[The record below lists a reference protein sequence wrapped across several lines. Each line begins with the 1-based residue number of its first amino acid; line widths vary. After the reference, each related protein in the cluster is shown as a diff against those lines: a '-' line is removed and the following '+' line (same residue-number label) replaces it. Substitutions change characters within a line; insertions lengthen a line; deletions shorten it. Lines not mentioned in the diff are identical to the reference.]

1 MKSASVV
8 IPDKFYFKIGEV
20 AELLDLPTHV
30 LRFWESEFK
39 RIKPKRTSAGQRLY
53 RRKDVELLLEIKH
66 LLYEKKYTIP
76 GARNYLKDKGA
87 RQHPQAPT
95 YDDILNELKAI
106 KQLLE
111 KC

>member
-1 MKSASVV
+1 MKSASII

-53 RRKDVELLLEIKH
+53 RKKDVELILEIKN
-66 LLYEKKYTIP
+66 LLYEKKFTIP
-76 GARNYLKDKGA
+76 GAKKYLKNRRV

-95 YDDILNELKAI
+95 FDEILNELNAI
-106 KQLLE
+106 KQLFE
-111 KC
+111 RC

>member
-39 RIKPKRTSAGQRLY
+39 RIKPKRTAAGQRLY
-53 RRKDVELLLEIKH
+53 RRKDVELILEIKY

-76 GARNYLKDKGA
+76 GAKNVLKDKRI

-95 YDDILNELKAI
+95 YDDILDELKAI
-106 KQLLE
+106 KQLLDQ
-111 KC
+111 C

>member
-8 IPDKFYFKIGEV
+8 IPEKFYFKIGEV
-20 AELLDLPTHV
+20 AELLGLPTHV

-39 RIKPKRTSAGQRLY
+39 RIKPKRTATGQRMY
-53 RRKDVELLLEIKH
+53 RRKDVELILEIKH

-76 GARNYLKDKGA
+76 GAKNCLKDKRI
-87 RQHPQAPT
+87 RQHPQAPS

-106 KQLLE
+106 KALLDQ
-111 KC
+111 C